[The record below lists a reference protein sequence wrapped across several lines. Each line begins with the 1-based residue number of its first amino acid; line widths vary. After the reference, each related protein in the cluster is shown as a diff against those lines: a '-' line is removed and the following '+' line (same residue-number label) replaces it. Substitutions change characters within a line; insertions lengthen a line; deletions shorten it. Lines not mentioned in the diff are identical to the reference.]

1 MKPFDLEA
9 HRGGR
14 DARPENTLF
23 SYAYAIELG
32 ATTIECDMQL
42 TADGEIVL
50 SHNPCLNPD
59 LTLDPQGRRVVQG
72 AHFFTDMTLEQVRA
86 FDVGHM
92 DPATEYYQL
101 HGRTQV
107 PADAAVPT
115 LRELFQLVKDS
126 GNPDVCMNIETKA
139 YPDPALGVVYEKS
152 MDKEVCLARFLALV
166 REFGFEERVILQS
179 FDWSTLVRMKELEP
193 RIRTSALYSCQPA
206 WGPGGDTLLPYP
218 DRPSPWL
225 AGLDLKD
232 YRYDPVAA
240 AHAIRADI
248 ISPYFAE
255 LSKDQVD
262 RAHGW
267 GMEVIPWTVNDPRD
281 MDMLIAMGVDGIISD
296 QPWVLRAVL
305 EKHGLPLLPPWPFP
319 SPYHLEPDHLEAGS
333 AAPAGGRDAS
343 H

>member
-1 MKPFDLEA
+1 MKVFDLEA

-23 SYAYAIELG
+23 SYAYAIEGG

-59 LTLDPQGRRVVQG
+59 LTLDPQGHRVTQG
-72 AHFFTDMTLEQVRA
+72 AHFFTEMTLEQVRA
-86 FDVGHM
+86 FNVGRM
-92 DPATEYYQL
+92 DPATEYYRL

-107 PADAAVPT
+107 ACDARVPT
-115 LRELFQLVKDS
+115 LRELFELVRDS
-126 GNPDVCMNIETKA
+126 GNREIRMNIETKV
-139 YPDPALGVVYEKS
+139 YPDPALGIVHEKS
-152 MDKEVCLARFLALV
+152 MDKERCLERFLTLV

-179 FDWSTLVRMKELEP
+179 FDWSTLLRMKELEP
-193 RIRTSALYSCQPA
+193 GILTSALYSCQPG
-206 WGPGGDTLLPYP
+206 WGPGGDTLLPAA

-225 AGLDLKD
+225 GGLDLKD
-232 YRYDPVAA
+232 FHWDPVAA
-240 AHAIRADI
+240 AHAVGADI
-248 ISPYFAE
+248 LSPYFAE

-267 GMEVIPWTVNDPRD
+267 GMEVIPWTVNDRRD
-281 MDMLIAMGVDGIISD
+281 MELLLCMGVDGIISD
-296 QPWVLRAVL
+296 RPWVLRAFL
-305 EKHGLPLLPPWPFP
+305 EERGLPLLPRWPFE
-319 SPYHLEPDHLEAGS
+319 SPYHLEPEHLEAEAS
-333 AAPAGGRDAS
+333 DPAGGRDAS